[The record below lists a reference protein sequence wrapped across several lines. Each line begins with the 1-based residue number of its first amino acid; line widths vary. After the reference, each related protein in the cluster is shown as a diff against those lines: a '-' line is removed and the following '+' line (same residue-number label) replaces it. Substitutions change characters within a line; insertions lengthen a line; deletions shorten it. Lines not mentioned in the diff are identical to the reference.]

1 MLRKLLVSTALAG
14 VLATGAYAQDANQT
28 ETQTPAATDTQSQ
41 TGAMETQSGDQQ
53 ASADMQGE
61 FLQNLSSDQYLAS
74 NLTGQSIYASDAQDA
89 ESVATIDNWLV
100 DSDGMVVAA
109 IVSTSQTDQERTV
122 AVPFDQ
128 ISWSMNENGE
138 PRATMSSPDQL
149 ASLPAFTT
157 PEQQQMAT
165 SGSNMTSSG
174 TTSTGTATGD
184 MAATGGSAAQTDPAA
199 GGTGMAATDGTATQT
214 DPAAGGTGMAASN
227 DTAATG
233 SNDQQMA
240 SADSASSSDA
250 PTMVGEGQY
259 LSQNLIGADVKA
271 GPGEDAESIGSIN
284 DLVVSSSGQVDA
296 VVIGVGGF
304 LGIGE
309 KDVATPFDM
318 VQLTRGE
325 GSEPQAVFAS
335 NRETLEQA
343 PSFSGERPDN
353 GQMASDQSGDAS
365 TEMAATG
372 AAAGAAAGNAMESTE
387 PQTMLGTAWSR
398 PATKRR
404 SPWPMPAM
412 KPSRP

>member
-184 MAATGGSAAQTDPAA
+184 MAATGRAR
-199 GGTGMAATDGTATQT
+199 
-214 DPAAGGTGMAASN
+214 
-227 DTAATG
+227 
-233 SNDQQMA
+233 
-240 SADSASSSDA
+240 
-250 PTMVGEGQY
+250 
-259 LSQNLIGADVKA
+259 
-271 GPGEDAESIGSIN
+271 SI
-284 DLVVSSSGQVDA
+284 
-296 VVIGVGGF
+296 
-304 LGIGE
+304 
-309 KDVATPFDM
+309 
-318 VQLTRGE
+318 
-325 GSEPQAVFAS
+325 
-335 NRETLEQA
+335 
-343 PSFSGERPDN
+343 
-353 GQMASDQSGDAS
+353 
-365 TEMAATG
+365 
-372 AAAGAAAGNAMESTE
+372 
-387 PQTMLGTAWSR
+387 W
-398 PATKRR
+398 
-404 SPWPMPAM
+404 
-412 KPSRP
+412 